1 MSVVSHYTVSV
12 GQNNKQQVDAVVGI
26 SPSCAASLFSNTFT
40 DPFYTVL
47 ESDANDLVHMSWL
60 RYVTLWAGSTE
71 NSDVMVKDV
80 GFPSL
85 HACRD

>member
-12 GQNNKQQVDAVVGI
+12 GQNNKQQVHAVVGI

-60 RYVTLWAGSTE
+60 RYVALWAGSTE
-71 NSDVMVKDV
+71 NSDVMVKHV
-80 GFPSL
+80 GWPSL
-85 HACRD
+85 HACRE

>member
-26 SPSCAASLFSNTFT
+26 SPSCAASLLSNTFT

-47 ESDANDLVHMSWL
+47 ESNANDLVHMS
-60 RYVTLWAGSTE
+60 
-71 NSDVMVKDV
+71 
-80 GFPSL
+80 
-85 HACRD
+85 